1 MIQLTKNLLLTFIG
15 GSKYSGN
22 KILTVAC
29 YFEFFGEEGVAY
41 ISTENLNK
49 ESASYKLT
57 EISYELADS
66 FNSLIKD
73 DKNWQKISG
82 EAKRLLEKWK
92 LDYNLDEKEN

>member
-1 MIQLTKNLLLTFIG
+1 MIQLTKNLILTFIE

-22 KILTVAC
+22 ERLEVAC

-57 EISYELADS
+57 KISYVLADS
-66 FNSLIKD
+66 FNSLIRTD
-73 DKNWQKISG
+73 ENWMKISG
-82 EAKRLLEKWK
+82 EQF
-92 LDYNLDEKEN
+92 